1 MFATDY
7 YESMMLN
14 TLRGTTATAPTK
26 IYMGLFLSNPGET
39 GTGGTEVSYTGYQRQ
54 EVTFSAPAV
63 LSGGIGFQN
72 IADITFPTTS
82 VALGSVTHVGI
93 LDSQTGGNMLLYG
106 EFTEALTVEANESPV
121 VASGEAQWWIT
132 GGMSTAYKTKMLN
145 LLRGTSVSGFS
156 PYLAI
161 YNGSPEDGGA
171 ELSGDNDARSAIT
184 FSAPASQVGGQSQI
198 ANSGRLA
205 TPRASTSWGTMTH
218 IAVMDASTS
227 GQPVFYASRSAKA
240 FRKGMMLIYEDGTLK
255 LSIN

>member
-1 MFATDY
+1 
-7 YESMMLN
+7 
-14 TLRGTTATAPTK
+14 
-26 IYMGLFLSNPGET
+26 MG
-39 GTGGTEVSYTGYQRQ
+39 
-54 EVTFSAPAV
+54 AV
-63 LSGGIGFQN
+63 
-72 IADITFPTTS
+72 
-82 VALGSVTHVGI
+82 
-93 LDSQTGGNMLLYG
+93 
-106 EFTEALTVEANESPV
+106 TVEANESPV

-171 ELSGDNDARSAIT
+171 ELSGDNYARSAIT

-227 GQPVFYASRSAKA
+227 GQPVF
-240 FRKGMMLIYEDGTLK
+240 
-255 LSIN
+255 

>member
-1 MFATDY
+1 MYATDY
-7 YESMMLN
+7 FETMMLN
-14 TLRGTTATAPTK
+14 TLRGTNATAPTK
-26 IYMGLFLSNPGET
+26 VYMGLFLSNPGET
-39 GTGGTEVSYTGYQRQ
+39 GAGGTEVSYSGYQRQ
-54 EVTFSAPAV
+54 EVSFSSPAV
-63 LSGGIGFQN
+63 MSGGIGLQN
-72 IADITFPTTS
+72 SGDITFPVTA

-121 VASGEAQWWIT
+121 VVSGEAQWWIT

-145 LLRGTSVSGFS
+145 LLRGTSISGFT

-161 YNGSPEDGGA
+161 YNGSPEDGGS
-171 ELSGDNDARSAIT
+171 ELSGDNYARSAIT

-198 ANSGRLA
+198 ANSGRLS

-227 GQPVFYASRSAKA
+227 GQPVFYASRNTKA
-240 FRKGMMLIYEDGTLK
+240 FRKGMMLIYEDGALK